1 MVKVI
6 IDGIEIEDLSEIE
19 APEETVEII
28 KKAIFS

>member
-19 APEETVEII
+19 APEEAVEII
-28 KKAIFS
+28 KNAIFS